1 MTAAPADL
9 RRQAE
14 ATAAALPA
22 LMLAAEEL
30 AATVAPGLH
39 GRRRAGA
46 GEDFWQ
52 YRAAQPGEPAR
63 MIDWRRSARG
73 DTAYV
78 RDREWQAAQ
87 ALTIWVDPAPS
98 LDFAGAA
105 GVPTKADRARLLAL
119 ALALLALRA
128 GERVGLALPD
138 RPPRPGRAQLP
149 DLAARLHA
157 GLPAAP
163 VLATRG
169 RAAIFTDGLGDA
181 DALTRVMAEAAGRGI
196 RGVLTQVLDPLE
208 ASFPFHGR
216 MILHEGT
223 LAHET
228 AEAGAVRADYLDRLA
243 ARRAGLARAAAAA
256 GWAFAHHITDAPPA
270 LALMSLAQALEA
282 A

>member
-1 MTAAPADL
+1 MTAPLADL
-9 RRQAE
+9 RRQGE
-14 ATAAALPA
+14 AAADALPA

-39 GRRRAGA
+39 GRRRAGP

-98 LDFAGAA
+98 LTFAGGP
-105 GVPTKADRARLLAL
+105 GVPTKADRARVLAL
-119 ALALLALRA
+119 ALAMLALRA

-138 RPPRPGRAQLP
+138 APPRPGRAQLP
-149 DLAARLHA
+149 ALAARLLA
-157 GLPAAP
+157 GLLADP

-169 RAAIFTDGLGDA
+169 RAAIFTDGLGDPDRLA
-181 DALTRVMAEAAGRGI
+181 QTMAEAAGRGI

-216 MILHEGT
+216 LILHEGA

-228 AEAGAVRADYLDRLA
+228 REAGALRAAYLDRLA
-243 ARRAGLARAAAAA
+243 ARRDDLARAAAAA
-256 GWAFAHHITDAPPA
+256 GWAFAHHTTDAPPA
-270 LALMSLAQALEA
+270 LALMSLYQALEA
-282 A
+282 G